1 MRMILLLLALLI
13 VGLLVYQQLGGIP
26 DRSID
31 PPESEAGSQAPR
43 VPQRPED
50 LPAFEREM
58 QQFMQDSAEERR
70 QRLDALER

>member
-1 MRMILLLLALLI
+1 MRMIVILLALLI
-13 VGLLVYQQLGGIP
+13 VGLLVYQQLGGLP

-31 PPESEAGSQAPR
+31 PEDSETGTEVPR
-43 VPQRPED
+43 VPQRAQD
-50 LPAFEREM
+50 LPAFEQQM

>member
-1 MRMILLLLALLI
+1 MRMIVILLALLM
-13 VGLLVYQQLGGIP
+13 VGLLVYQQLDGLP

-31 PPESEAGSQAPR
+31 PPGGEAGAEVPR
-43 VPQRPED
+43 VPQRPQD
-50 LPAFEREM
+50 LPAFEQQM

>member
-1 MRMILLLLALLI
+1 MRMIVILLALLI
-13 VGLLVYQQLGGIP
+13 VGLLVYQQLGGLP

-31 PPESEAGSQAPR
+31 PAGSETGTEVPR
-43 VPQRPED
+43 VPQRAQD
-50 LPAFEREM
+50 LPAFEQQM

>member
-13 VGLLVYQQLGGIP
+13 VGLLVYQQLGGLP
-26 DRSID
+26 ERSIE
-31 PPESEAGSQAPR
+31 PPEGEAASQAPR
-43 VPQRPED
+43 VPQHPQD
-50 LPAFEREM
+50 LPAFERDM